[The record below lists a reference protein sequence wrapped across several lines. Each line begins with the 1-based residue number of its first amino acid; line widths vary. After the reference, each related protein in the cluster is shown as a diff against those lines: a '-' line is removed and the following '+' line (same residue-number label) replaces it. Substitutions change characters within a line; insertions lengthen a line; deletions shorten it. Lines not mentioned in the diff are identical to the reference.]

1 MNAGGVTYAKWK
13 CCSRAEQNEQNP
25 LRFDLPGDVHVV
37 GTPHRPRN
45 PGQPRRLAPH
55 TPCDALH
62 LQPRGLPAHLPG
74 TLPIRFWQ
82 GRAGLLAI
90 VSGSGA
96 IFVATIHFGSA
107 SVEPPA
113 DIINMY
119 EPRIVGWLAFAWLVV
134 FVAVLLGTCMYE
146 LPKWFGQRETRSLR
160 PRGGE

>member
-1 MNAGGVTYAKWK
+1 MPAMNAGGVTYAKWK

-113 DIINMY
+113 DIINTSTLTGFSEVTTIEKATLRRGPTLY
-119 EPRIVGWLAFAWLVV
+119 AHLARVSRTTQPEMRV
-134 FVAVLLGTCMYE
+134 
-146 LPKWFGQRETRSLR
+146 
-160 PRGGE
+160 